1 MEEKN
6 RKPKSYQDLE
16 DEVSYDMIQYENGEK
31 EIKDLIESNL
41 RPRVLGNT
49 NPVKLGRCFE
59 FLNNCYGFKHVSTFF
74 QGNQYL
80 EVSEKLFH
88 SPEKNQRN
96 RNVTDVITNND
107 KIIIIIGYQRIRA

>member
-1 MEEKN
+1 MAQTLINTEQFENFFEIFYSEWKIKN

-74 QGNQYL
+74 
-80 EVSEKLFH
+80 K
-88 SPEKNQRN
+88 
-96 RNVTDVITNND
+96 VIN
-107 KIIIIIGYQRIRA
+107 ILR